1 MIGDNHYKFKE
12 GILPLEQVV
21 NAMDG
26 LTMIDSVRRG
36 IIDYYVNG
44 KTIKQT
50 KVNSG
55 MLIPYLRQVN
65 TNITNNSAYMRRF
78 LCTDEFS
85 PRNNKDIN
93 NYDKR
98 NNQEQ

>member
-1 MIGDNHYKFKE
+1 MIGDNHYKFKK
-12 GILPLEQVV
+12 GTLSLEQVV

-65 TNITNNSAYMRRF
+65 VNITNSSMYMRRF

-85 PRNNKDIN
+85 PRKGLPE
-93 NYDKR
+93 KGV
-98 NNQEQ
+98 EL

>member
-1 MIGDNHYKFKE
+1 MVIPDNHYKFKK
-12 GILPLEQVV
+12 GTLSLEQVA

-26 LTMIDSVRRG
+26 LNMIDSVRRG

-65 TNITNNSAYMRRF
+65 TNVANSSMYMKRF
-78 LCTDEFS
+78 LCTNEFS
-85 PRNNKDIN
+85 PR
-93 NYDKR
+93 R
-98 NNQEQ
+98 ELL

>member
-1 MIGDNHYKFKE
+1 MIGDNHYKFKK
-12 GILPLEQVV
+12 GTLTLEQVV

-36 IIDYYVNG
+36 VIDYYVNG

-55 MLIPYLRQVN
+55 MLIPYLREVN
-65 TNITNNSAYMRRF
+65 VNIANSSMYMKRF
-78 LCTDEFS
+78 LYTNDFS
-85 PRNNKDIN
+85 PRKGLTC
-93 NYDKR
+93 
-98 NNQEQ
+98 

>member
-1 MIGDNHYKFKE
+1 MIGDNHYKFKK
-12 GILPLEQVV
+12 GTLSLEQVV

-26 LTMIDSVRRG
+26 LKMIDSVRRG

-44 KTIKQT
+44 KTIKET

-65 TNITNNSAYMRRF
+65 VNITNSSMYMRRF

-85 PRNNKDIN
+85 PR
-93 NYDKR
+93 KR
-98 NNQEQ
+98 METDTIL